1 MLLVETRIIMQIAM
15 QLRLSLIYLDICFL
29 VDVIILVHLIVLS
42 TIFIYC
48 KMLYFILF
56 NTKNYRFIV
65 CKNCED
71 YVYPLHSININVYTF
86 FTVYILDFKYV
97 KRIRSVPTFVEIYN
111 IIEYMIILYKPYNI
125 LQIYMCYILFKKITN
140 TFIEVNIL

>member
-1 MLLVETRIIMQIAM
+1 MLLVEIRIIMQIAM
-15 QLRLSLIYLDICFL
+15 QLLLSLIYLNICFL

-48 KMLYFILF
+48 KLLNFILF

-71 YVYPLHSININVYTF
+71 HVYPLHSIDINVYTF
-86 FTVYILDFKYV
+86 FTV
-97 KRIRSVPTFVEIYN
+97 
-111 IIEYMIILYKPYNI
+111 
-125 LQIYMCYILFKKITN
+125 
-140 TFIEVNIL
+140 